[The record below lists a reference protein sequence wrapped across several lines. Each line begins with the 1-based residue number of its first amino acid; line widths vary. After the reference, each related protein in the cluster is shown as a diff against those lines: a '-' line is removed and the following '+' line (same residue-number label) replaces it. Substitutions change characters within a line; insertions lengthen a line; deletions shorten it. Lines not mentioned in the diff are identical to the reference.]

1 MNIQALALAFLA
13 ATAIGGVAWV
23 FLYPLLS
30 GQRKAENRRASVAS
44 PEPVAR
50 SVDKNQRSRR
60 EQVEGSLKELDARR
74 QKDKKVSLS
83 VRLTQA
89 GLDWT
94 PQKFV
99 VISAVLGLLTFAA
112 VFVPTLRPAD
122 NSGTAS
128 VMVDPASTTSS
139 VDLSLGKSLVIDL
152 RRDLAGVRTS
162 DPKIANASVR
172 SKQQIY
178 VTAATEGRA
187 SVVVSDAEGKPIATY
202 DVFVSAEGGMRALLG
217 ALGLAFAAGF
227 GLPRWTLGYLKTRR
241 EKAFLK
247 ALPDAV
253 DVIVRGIKAGLP
265 LFESIK
271 VVAADA
277 PEPLR
282 GEFLAIIETQA
293 IGMPLGDACTRLF
306 ERMPVPEANFFGI
319 VIAIQQK
326 SGGNLSEA
334 LGNLSKVLRDRKKMA
349 EKIQAM
355 SMEAKASAGIIGSL
369 PPIVMLL
376 VYLSTP
382 DYISLLWTHPT
393 GQLMLV
399 ACVIWMGMGIF
410 VMKRMINFDF

>member
-1 MNIQALALAFLA
+1 MKIQALALSFLA
-13 ATAIGGVAWV
+13 ATAIGGIAWV
-23 FLYPLLS
+23 FVYPYLS
-30 GQRKAENRRASVAS
+30 GQKKAESRRASVAK
-44 PEPVAR
+44 PEPAAR
-50 SVDKNQRSRR
+50 QAEKNQRSRR
-60 EQVEGSLKELDARR
+60 EQVEGSLKELEARR
-74 QKDKKVSLS
+74 RATKINLNA
-83 VRLTQA
+83 RLTQA
-89 GLDWT
+89 GLNWS
-94 PQKFV
+94 PKKFM
-99 VISAVLGLLTFAA
+99 VISAILAA
-112 VFVPTLRPAD
+112 VAFAVGILPTIRSARD
-122 NSGTAS
+122 SGTAP
-128 VMVDPASTTSS
+128 VLVDPTSS
-139 VDLSLGKSLVIDL
+139 THAVELILGRSLVIDL
-152 RRDLAGVRTS
+152 RRDIKSVRA
-162 DPKIANASVR
+162 DDAKIANAFVR
-172 SKQQIY
+172 SGQQIF
-178 VTAATEGRA
+178 VTGATLGRTKIVITGDSDQQLA
-187 SVVVSDAEGKPIATY
+187 SY
-202 DVFVSAEGGMRALLG
+202 DVSVNPEGGIFSGLL
-217 ALGLAFAAGF
+217 AAFGLAFAAGF
-227 GLPRWTLGYLKTRR
+227 GLPRWALGYLKKRR
-241 EKAFLK
+241 EKSFLK

-282 GEFLAIIETQA
+282 SEFLAIIETQA
-293 IGMPLGDACTRLF
+293 IGMPLGDACARLF

-355 SMEAKASAGIIGSL
+355 SMEAKASAAIIGSL
-369 PPIVMLL
+369 PPIVMIL

-399 ACVIWMGMGIF
+399 GCVIWMSIGIF

>member
-1 MNIQALALAFLA
+1 MKMQVLALAFLA
-13 ATAIGGVAWV
+13 ATAIGGVCWV

-30 GQRKAENRRASVAS
+30 GERKAEQRRSSVAKQ
-44 PEPVAR
+44 EPVAR
-50 SVDKNQRSRR
+50 QAEKTQRSRR
-60 EQVEGSLKELDARR
+60 EQVESSLKDLEARA
-74 QKDKKVSLS
+74 QKHSKVSLS
-83 VRLTQA
+83 VRITQA
-89 GLDWT
+89 GLDWST
-94 PQKFV
+94 QKFWTISGVFGV
-99 VISAVLGLLTFAA
+99 VVLAVAFFAGGGPLGSLGL
-112 VFVPTLRPAD
+112 
-122 NSGTAS
+122 G
-128 VMVDPASTTSS
+128 
-139 VDLSLGKSLVIDL
+139 
-152 RRDLAGVRTS
+152 
-162 DPKIANASVR
+162 
-172 SKQQIY
+172 
-178 VTAATEGRA
+178 
-187 SVVVSDAEGKPIATY
+187 
-202 DVFVSAEGGMRALLG
+202 
-217 ALGLAFAAGF
+217 FAAGF
-227 GLPRWTLGYLKTRR
+227 GLPRWLLGFLKKRR

-271 VVAADA
+271 VVAADS

-282 GEFLAIIETQA
+282 SEFLAIIETQA
-293 IGMPLGDACTRLF
+293 IGMPLGDACARLY

-355 SMEAKASAGIIGSL
+355 SMEAKASATIIGAL

-399 ACVIWMGMGIF
+399 GCVIWMSIGIM
-410 VMKRMINFDF
+410 VMKKMINFDF